1 MLKLEDFVSVKSVK
15 VGVLLFVSVKVGG
28 FLFVS
33 VKVRA
38 QAKEGMESKC
48 NFNPSYCSSIK
59 YSVKDALADS
69 LPCINDIKRW
79 F

>member
-1 MLKLEDFVSVKSVK
+1 MLVGGFLFATVVLKLEDF
-15 VGVLLFVSVKVGG
+15 FSVKVGG
-28 FLFVS
+28 FLIVS
-33 VKVRA
+33 VKVGA
-38 QAKEGMESKC
+38 QAEEGMESKC

-69 LPCINDIKRW
+69 LPCVNYIKKW